1 MFKVSTDRTPVRRG
15 VTTLVMVLTGLWL
28 IVHFLFTAVY
38 VTPQNPLKAMTSPV
52 VLPYMNTAFR
62 QVWTLFAPNPVR
74 SNNSVLVKCLHQ
86 KAEDKTSPWL
96 DLARPL
102 WTAHQHNRFSAYDR
116 LSRTIT
122 NPVRDYLSGPP
133 TLKTVM
139 DVCHRGNKDMCT
151 KGEKALTDWR
161 HAAAEELRA
170 PLSAFCADQARALGA
185 APFRFL
191 AVRLSKLDP
200 PAWPERW
207 TGKASAQQISVGILP
222 TFPVAPP
229 RIYSLVPQLAAA
241 QRPVTQSLTAQHPE
255 SQRPALTPLAG
266 QSGPEE

>member
-1 MFKVSTDRTPVRRG
+1 MSNVSTHQTSVRRV

-28 IVHFLFTAVY
+28 VVHFLFTAMY
-38 VTPQNPLKAMTSPV
+38 VTPQNPLKVMTSPV
-52 VLPYMNTAFR
+52 VSPYMGTAFR
-62 QVWTLFAPNPVR
+62 QVWTLFAPNPVQ

-86 KAEDKTSPWL
+86 KTEDKTSPWL

-133 TLKTVM
+133 HLKNVT
-139 DVCHRGNKDMCT
+139 DTCRRGNKAMCT
-151 KGEKALTDWR
+151 KGEKALTAWR
-161 HAAAEELRA
+161 HASAEELRA

-191 AVRLSKLDP
+191 AVRLSTVNP
-200 PAWPERW
+200 PAWPERL

-222 TFPVAPP
+222 TLPVAPP
-229 RIYSLVPQLAAA
+229 GIYSLVPQLAAA
-241 QRPVTQSLTAQHPE
+241 QHPATQHTAAQH
-255 SQRPALTPLAG
+255 PALTPLAG
-266 QSGPEE
+266 RSGPEE